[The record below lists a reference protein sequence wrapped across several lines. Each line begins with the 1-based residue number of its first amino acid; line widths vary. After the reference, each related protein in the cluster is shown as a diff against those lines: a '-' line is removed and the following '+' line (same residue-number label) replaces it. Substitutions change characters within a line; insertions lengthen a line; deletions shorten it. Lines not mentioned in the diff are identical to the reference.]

1 LKKEEDERSAQHCI
15 VCWVMRRWKMKKW
28 RMKKWRMNDG
38 TLIPTLA
45 AMVVLVDRTEVEKAL
60 AALRLTVFT

>member
-28 RMKKWRMNDG
+28 RMNGG

-60 AALRLTVFT
+60 VALRLTVFT